1 MLERKDRDV
10 NYHWRLYFNVREKG
24 RGQLRMDNPETLAT
38 LCTQD
43 TGQKNHKKTKK
54 MSNTTQPTTRGGVN
68 YIYIYI

>member
-10 NYHWRLYFNVREKG
+10 NYHWGLYFNVREKG

-43 TGQKNHKKTKK
+43 TGQTNTKK
-54 MSNTTQPTTRGGVN
+54 LKR
-68 YIYIYI
+68 